1 MKRWLV
7 ALAAVIMTV
16 SFGCKKKN
24 EDVRPTLELKGNSS
38 IKVAID
44 GRPISDLPVMLKVPA
59 GRHVLKF
66 YGDTYVSR
74 WDNVVL
80 KDKETRAL
88 DISLEPER
96 ACVLVASSPSGASL
110 EMDGKVVGSTPL
122 VLESLPVGK
131 YTGQLKM
138 PGYEERGVN
147 WEINDSRPLRVFMDL
162 SSNIGKVELTAS
174 PKGSRIF
181 INGTL
186 VGPSPYFGELSEGKY
201 LIRIEREGYIPVEQ
215 HIVLR
220 RGEILAKEFNLTP
233 LPGGIGFASF
243 PDGAEVFVNG
253 VKRGVTPCVLNDLPP
268 AIYDIKLIRPGYD
281 DYTAAIEVASGGS
294 DKVNVQLSPSTGRL
308 ILNIRPPGVE
318 VFVDGKS
325 YGKVEREDKDS
336 LASKF
341 IVVPNLTPGEHEVV
355 LSHKQAVPETKRY
368 TFKIEKAKDL
378 KPPALSLW
386 LANYELTFTD
396 GRVERGAV
404 YEENDERVVFG
415 PEPGVKFPI
424 PRNQIKSITKLTI
437 GDE

>member
-7 ALAAVIMTV
+7 ALAAVIMV
-16 SFGCKKKN
+16 LSFGCKKQN
-24 EDVRPTLELKGNSS
+24 EDIRPTLELKGDSS
-38 IKVAID
+38 VKVAID
-44 GRPISDLPVMLKVPA
+44 GQVVSDLPVMLRIPA
-59 GRHVLKF
+59 GDHVLKF
-66 YGDTYVSR
+66 YGDRYVSR
-74 WDNVVL
+74 WDNIKL
-80 KDKETRAL
+80 KDKEIRSL
-88 DISLEPER
+88 DVSLEPKR
-96 ACVLVASSPSGASL
+96 SSVLIASNPSGASL
-110 EMDGKVVGSTPL
+110 EMNGKVVGSTPL

-138 PGYEERGVN
+138 TGYEERGVS
-147 WEINDSRPLRVFMDL
+147 WEISDERPLRVFMDL
-162 SSNIGKVELTAS
+162 SSNIGKIEFTVT
-174 PKGSRIF
+174 PKGARIF
-181 INGTL
+181 VDGTL

-215 HIVLR
+215 HILLK
-220 RGEILAKEFNLTP
+220 RGEILTKTFNMTP
-233 LPGGIGFASF
+233 LPGGISFASF

-253 VKRGVTPCVLNDLPP
+253 VKRGVTPCVLNDLSP
-268 AIYDIKLIRPGYD
+268 AIYDVKLIHPGFD

-355 LSHKQAVPETKRY
+355 LVHKQAVPETKRY

-386 LANYELTFTD
+386 LANYEVTFTD

-424 PRNQIKSITKLTI
+424 PRAQIKNITKLTV